1 MVTAGGKVDTHTHE
15 THLRILRF
23 SLLAP
28 RTDFQMASAVIWSML
43 RFSNGICLE
52 FRNGGLKFQNML
64 PEQFVDNK
72 CLVPIPD

>member
-28 RTDFQMASAVIWSML
+28 RTDFLMASAVIW
-43 RFSNGICLE
+43 
-52 FRNGGLKFQNML
+52 NML
-64 PEQFVDNK
+64 GYSNDISRHLEHARIF
-72 CLVPIPD
+72 